1 MFRYKFFVDSR
12 LKESTVKLRITY
24 NRKKAEVSM
33 GFTLAEAVLE
43 DALSL
48 NPCAK
53 NIRWSKIFAGY
64 IAKLEQL
71 RADIIDARGSDIGVS
86 ELKERIAVELS
97 LKAPEHEVPKD
108 FFMPFFLSVGASK
121 AKSTFDSFRYT
132 QSLMQKFQSSADRMV
147 FEDITYAWLSDMEAW
162 MKKKNLSQNTRK
174 IHFGNIRI
182 AMREAYKRGVTDNDP
197 FRRFTFRPEKTRKR
211 SISVEM
217 LRELFNYPVEP
228 YAELYRDMFKLIFM
242 LIGINSID
250 LFNLKSITPDGRI
263 EYKRAK
269 TGRLYSIKVEPE
281 AMEIIEKYRGKNGL
295 LCIADRWTD
304 YRNFRHQM
312 NKAIKD
318 IGVSHGKGVKRSAS
332 NGPFDGVTSY
342 WMRHTWATIARSIK
356 VLKGDISLSL
366 GHGDGNPVTSVYI
379 DEELRVVD
387 EANRRVLDWV
397 LYGKR

>member
-1 MFRYKFFVDSR
+1 
-12 LKESTVKLRITY
+12 
-24 NRKKAEVSM
+24 M
-33 GFTLAEAVLE
+33 GFTLAEAVLA

-53 NIRWSKIFAGY
+53 NIRWSKILAGY
-64 IAKLEQL
+64 VAKLEQL
-71 RADIIDARGSDIGVS
+71 RADMIDARGSDIGIS

-97 LKAPEHEVPKD
+97 LKAREQEPPQGL
-108 FFMPFFLSVGASK
+108 FLPYFMSVGACK

-132 QSLMQKFQSSADRMV
+132 QALVRKFQSSADRMV
-147 FEDITYAWLSDMEAW
+147 FEDITYGWLSDLEAW

-182 AMREAYKRGVTDNDP
+182 AMREAYKRGLTDNDP

-217 LRELFNYPVEP
+217 LRKLFNYPVEP

-318 IGVSHGKGVKRSAS
+318 IGVSHGKGAKRSAS

-342 WMRHTWATIARSIK
+342 WMRHSWATIARSIK
-356 VLKGDISLSL
+356 ALSL